1 MKLLLFLCKFIFKKY
16 SSFLIMPPP
25 KGRCFDFYPRIPRR
39 RKLHEKNWQRF
50 LTRTRSLGRVE
61 TDGNHVFRGC
71 FLKGKKTGFLSVGRW
86 RICRERTVRNA
97 FLKRKIGSFLGQ
109 TRNDGRIGIHGS
121 NVFRNSFLKGEKRDL
136 GTIPNGGACEGRAA
150 PRGFGLFDFRTDFRK
165 NNAMIF
171 LQNKVRFKRKQ
182 QRHSQHFAV
191 LAAPLFA
198 TPPQALPHAAE
209 PRRP

>member
-1 MKLLLFLCKFIFKKY
+1 MKLLLFLCKFIFKKC
-16 SSFLIMPPP
+16 SSFLIMAPP
-25 KGRCFDFYPRIPRR
+25 KGRFLDFYPRIPRR
-39 RKLHEKNWQRF
+39 RKLHEKNWQGF
-50 LTRTRSLGRVE
+50 LTRTMIDERVGA
-61 TDGNHVFRGC
+61 DSQNVFRRC
-71 FLKGKKTGFLSVGRW
+71 FLKGKKREFLSVGRW
-86 RICRERTVRNA
+86 EIFRKGTVRNA
-97 FLKRKIGSFLGQ
+97 FLKRKIGSFLGR
-109 TRNDGRIGIHGS
+109 TRNDGRIEIHG
-121 NVFRNSFLKGEKRDL
+121 RNIFHFL
-136 GTIPNGGACEGRAA
+136 TIPNGGACDHPDGVTGFRAA